1 MQEWEQELRIPVLRE
16 DTRFWMVRTKCD
28 LYYQEFLRENYIAIG
43 WNAVLQNDLNQPD
56 ADQPKGELACRI
68 ESIYQKE
75 RKIGNVLNKC
85 YRFCYG
91 MKPGDIAMI
100 VGETTVTFAEVGE
113 YCEAEGPQYSVHA
126 EQEMDR
132 MLEQYKSKLPQP
144 EMFRCPYAKRRLI
157 RQLRTLRREKQVG
170 PYLQALLARNGHS
183 LSDITEY
190 SQTILGLCY
199 DAYIYQGVFTLAF
212 KVTRKQEIP
221 AVDLA
226 QLVMDTAELISAGH
240 PERVQVRTTLHS
252 PGDVVL
258 QIAQDAL
265 ALGPALLIYLAVF
278 GGKAGNFEFHSVMTL
293 AKEIRDW
300 KYENRM
306 HELEVEEKE
315 EDVRN
320 KKLQNLRQQVD
331 LEDRLMERSGAVL
344 AETAVRLEVEPTEA
358 TLQQIRELMNE
369 KKTG

>member
-1 MQEWEQELRIPVLRE
+1 M
-16 DTRFWMVRTKCD
+16 
-28 LYYQEFLRENYIAIG
+28 
-43 WNAVLQNDLNQPD
+43 
-56 ADQPKGELACRI
+56 
-68 ESIYQKE
+68 
-75 RKIGNVLNKC
+75 
-85 YRFCYG
+85 
-91 MKPGDIAMI
+91 
-100 VGETTVTFAEVGE
+100 
-113 YCEAEGPQYSVHA
+113 
-126 EQEMDR
+126 
-132 MLEQYKSKLPQP
+132 
-144 EMFRCPYAKRRLI
+144 
-157 RQLRTLRREKQVG
+157 
-170 PYLQALLARNGHS
+170 QALLARNGHS

-199 DAYIYQGVFTLAF
+199 DAYVYQGVFTLAF
-212 KVTRKQEIP
+212 KVTRQQEIP

-226 QLVMDTAELISAGH
+226 RLVMDTAELISAGH

-306 HELEVEEKE
+306 HELEVKEKE

-331 LEDRLMERSGAVL
+331 LEDRLMERSGAAL

>member
-1 MQEWEQELRIPVLRE
+1 MQEQERVLHIPELRD

-28 LYYQEFLRENYIAIG
+28 LYYHEFLRENYIAIG
-43 WNAVLQNDLNQPD
+43 WNAVLQQDMNQPD
-56 ADQPKGELACRI
+56 ADQPKGELWTKIA
-68 ESIYQKE
+68 ETYAKE
-75 RKIGNVLNKC
+75 RKVGNVLNKC
-85 YRFCYG
+85 FRFRYG
-91 MKPGDIAMI
+91 MQPGDIAMV

-113 YCEAEGPQYSVHA
+113 YYEADGPLCSAQA

-144 EMFRCPYAKRRLI
+144 EMFRCPYAKRRKI
-157 RQLRTLRREKQVG
+157 TQLRTARRDDQVG

-199 DAYIYQGVFTLAF
+199 DAYVYQGVFTLAF
-212 KVTRKQEIP
+212 KVTRQQQIP

-226 QLVMDTAELISAGH
+226 RLVMDTAEMISVGH

-258 QIAQDAL
+258 QIAQE
-265 ALGPALLIYLAVF
+265 ALGLGPFLLAYLAAF
-278 GGKAGNFEFHSVMTL
+278 GGKAGNFEFHTAMTL
-293 AKEIRDW
+293 VKEIRDW
-300 KYENRM
+300 NYEKRM

-315 EDVRN
+315 EDVRS
-320 KKLQNLRQQVD
+320 KKLQNLRLQIE
-331 LEDRLMERSGAVL
+331 LEDRLMERSGAKL
-344 AETAVRLEVEPTEA
+344 AETAARLEVEPTEA
-358 TLQQIRELMNE
+358 TLQQIRELMDE

>member
-56 ADQPKGELACRI
+56 ADQPKGKLACRI
-68 ESIYQKE
+68 ESIYQNE

-85 YRFCYG
+85 YRFCCG

-113 YCEAEGPQYSVHA
+113 YREAEGPQYSVHA

-144 EMFRCPYAKRRLI
+144 EMLRCPYAKRRLI
-157 RQLRTLRREKQVG
+157 RQLRTLRRENQMG

-199 DAYIYQGVFTLAF
+199 DAYVYQGVFTLAF
-212 KVTRKQEIP
+212 KVTRQQEIP

-226 QLVMDTAELISAGH
+226 RLVMDTAELISAGH

-306 HELEVEEKE
+306 HELEVKEKE

-331 LEDRLMERSGAVL
+331 LEDRLMERSGAAL